1 MWWVAGVD
9 EAGRGPIAGPVVAA
23 AVILDPR
30 SRIEGIKD
38 SKKLSPAKR
47 ESIASVIF
55 RDAVA
60 VGVGVV
66 REDTIDRINIRNA
79 ALLAMKIAVDRL
91 KVKPSMVFVDGRD
104 TIPNV
109 SYPQRTVV
117 GGDAKIYVVSAASIV
132 AKVVRDKIMCG
143 WHRVYPQYGFSMHK
157 GYPTKIHLDAIRIYG
172 YSPIHRLSFRVKG
185 LDKNEDNT

>member
-38 SKKLSPAKR
+38 SKKLPPAKR

-55 RDAVA
+55 ENAVA

-79 ALLAMKIAVDRL
+79 ALLAMKIAIDRL
-91 KVKPSMVFVDGRD
+91 GVRPSMVFVDGKD
-104 TIPNV
+104 TIPNIN
-109 SYPQRTVV
+109 YPQRAVV
-117 GGDAKIYVVSAASIV
+117 GGDAKIYVISAASIV

>member
-30 SRIEGIKD
+30 SRIKGIKD
-38 SKKLSPAKR
+38 SKRLSPAKR

-55 RDAVA
+55 ENAVA

-79 ALLAMKIAVDRL
+79 SLLAMKIAIDRL
-91 KVKPSMVFVDGRD
+91 GVRPSMVFVDGKD
-104 TIPNV
+104 TIPDI
-109 SYPQRTVV
+109 SYPQRAVV

-143 WHRVYPQYGFSMHK
+143 WHRVYPQYGFSRHK
-157 GYPTKIHLDAIRIYG
+157 GYPTKMHLDAIRVYG

-185 LDKNEDNT
+185 LDKE

>member
-143 WHRVYPQYGFSMHK
+143 WLRVYSHYGFSMHK